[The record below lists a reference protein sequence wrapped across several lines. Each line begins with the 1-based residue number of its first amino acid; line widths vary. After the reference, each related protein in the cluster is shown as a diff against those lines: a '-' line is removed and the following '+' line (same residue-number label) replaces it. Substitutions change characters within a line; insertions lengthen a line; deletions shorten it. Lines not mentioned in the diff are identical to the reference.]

1 LSRPSFSSPVKEDV
15 DARHKAGHDG
25 SELSMKIPSP
35 PLLLITDR
43 KQAARS
49 LDEILAAAFAA
60 GCRWA
65 SLREKD
71 LPVDGQVA
79 LARRLLPVA
88 RRHGATLTL
97 HGDAEAAARA
107 GADGVHLPAGS
118 DARAAR
124 VRLGAA
130 ALIGLSIHTPAEA
143 DALDPAVLD
152 YAVIG
157 PAYATASKPGYGPAL
172 GVAGVAEVVRRS
184 RVPIVAVGGI
194 VPDVI
199 ADIVTAGAA
208 GIAVMGSVMRAAD
221 ASQEV
226 RALIAA
232 LADESVQP
240 RS

>member
-1 LSRPSFSSPVKEDV
+1 R
-15 DARHKAGHDG
+15 
-25 SELSMKIPSP
+25 M
-35 PLLLITDR
+35 
-43 KQAARS
+43 
-49 LDEILAAAFAA
+49 
-60 GCRWA
+60 
-65 SLREKD
+65 
-71 LPVDGQVA
+71 
-79 LARRLLPVA
+79 
-88 RRHGATLTL
+88 
-97 HGDAEAAARA
+97 
-107 GADGVHLPAGS
+107 
-118 DARAAR
+118 
-124 VRLGAA
+124 RLGAA

-143 DALDPAVLD
+143 DVLDPAVLD

-172 GVAGVAEVVRRS
+172 GAAGVAEVVRRS

-221 ASQEV
+221 AGQEV